1 MLIMEKD
8 VIKMTDDELYIE
20 TRNKTNNPA
29 RIKDC
34 IKEKDR
40 RMNEYIQECIRSSK
54 NAGCD

>member
-1 MLIMEKD
+1 MEKD